1 MHPNDP
7 KFNSIRRLVGCLLL
21 LCFFMSCD
29 TYFKKK
35 HDQVP
40 VARVG
45 EVYLYKNDLRE
56 LKLGNMSKE
65 DSAAYVRNYID
76 NWAYKQLLL
85 SKAKINLPPEKLKAF
100 EDLVSNYR
108 TDLYTRAYREALVLK
123 SEDTT
128 ITDAQLLEF
137 YEKSKENFRLKE
149 RIVQLRFVELPKQN
163 LDKDLI
169 AGKLKNFKEADR
181 QYLDSIS
188 VQFKKMNLNDSIW
201 VSVARVMEEI
211 PVLTA
216 ENQGKYLK
224 KSQFFEL
231 QDSLGVYLARIN
243 NLLEVNDIAPLSYM
257 EPTIKQLLL
266 NRRKL
271 NYMKKLEMEI
281 LDEGIKEKE
290 FELYEQKK

>member
-1 MHPNDP
+1 MHFYDQKLNG
-7 KFNSIRRLVGCLLL
+7 IRRLVGWSLL
-21 LCFFMSCD
+21 LCVFVSCD
-29 TYFKKK
+29 SYFKKK
-35 HDQVP
+35 PDQIP

-45 EVYLYKNDLRE
+45 EAYLYGNDLRT
-56 LKLGNMSKE
+56 LKLDNMSKE
-65 DSAAYVRNYID
+65 DSAAFVRNYID

-85 SKAKINLPPEKLKAF
+85 SKAKINLPQERLKVF
-100 EDLVSNYR
+100 EDLVDNYR
-108 TDLYTRAYREALVLK
+108 TDLYTNAYKEALVLK
-123 SEDTT
+123 SQDTT
-128 ITDAQLLEF
+128 ITDSQLLEF
-137 YEKSKENFRLKE
+137 YEGSKENFKLKE

-169 AGKLKNFKEADR
+169 AGKLKSFKDADR
-181 QYLDSIS
+181 RYLDSIS

-211 PVLTA
+211 PVLTPD
-216 ENQGKYLK
+216 NQDRYLK

-231 QDSLGVYLARIN
+231 QDSLGVYLAKIN
-243 NLLEVNDIAPLSYM
+243 DILDINDIAPLSYM

-271 NYMKKLEMEI
+271 NYMKKLETEI

-290 FELYEQKK
+290 FEVYGQNK

>member
-1 MHPNDP
+1 MHFYRP
-7 KFNSIRRLVGCLLL
+7 KLKRIRILTGCLLL
-21 LCFFMSCD
+21 PCIFMACD
-29 TYFKKK
+29 SYFKKK

-45 EVYLYKNDLRE
+45 EAYLYKNDLRM
-56 LKLGNMSKE
+56 LKLDNMSKA
-65 DSAAYVRNYID
+65 DSAAFVGNYID

-85 SKAKINLPPEKLKAF
+85 SKAKINLPQERLKVF
-100 EDLVSNYR
+100 EDLVANYR
-108 TDLYTRAYREALVLK
+108 TDLYTSAYKEALVLK
-123 SEDTT
+123 SQDTT
-128 ITDAQLLEF
+128 ITDSQLQEF
-137 YEKSKENFRLKE
+137 YERSKENFRLKE
-149 RIVQLRFVELPKQN
+149 RIVQLRFVELPRQN

-169 AGKLKNFKEADR
+169 ASKLKNFKEADR
-181 QYLDSIS
+181 RYLDSIS
-188 VQFKKMNLNDSIW
+188 VQFKKMNFNDSIW

-211 PVLTA
+211 PVLTVD
-216 ENQGKYLK
+216 NQAKYLK

-243 NLLEVNDIAPLSYM
+243 NILEVNDIAPLSYM

-271 NYMKKLEMEI
+271 NYMKNLEIEI

-290 FELYEQKK
+290 FEKYAQKK